1 MPSISTHSV
10 REYDG
15 EKTGE
20 AVQSEGSSDDDE
32 EEDIPLAGGVYDDP
46 QNNDPDDPARRLSYL
61 PIPSKTIDFLEQDLH
76 LN

>member
-1 MPSISTHSV
+1 MS
-10 REYDG
+10 EYDG

-20 AVQSEGSSDDDE
+20 AVQSEGSSDDE

-46 QNNDPDDPARRLSYL
+46 QNNDPASRPSYL
-61 PIPSKTIDFLEQDLH
+61 PISSKMVDFLEHDLH